1 MSLFTDDYFVLD
13 YETGGFAGT
22 PGFRPVEAAL
32 LTYRGGVVTL
42 RHHVVDPTD
51 DPSFFVSPGAEDL
64 HHIGMTKIAAEGV
77 PAKHIA
83 EGLQEK
89 FAALPNLPIW
99 GHNCVQFDRLLLERE
114 CDRYRLDKPNP
125 FRWRDSAAL
134 YKAHKMAVAQLP
146 DERYFEYFAR
156 VLGMRRRGLYF
167 SLKHVL
173 ETEKLGISV
182 ENVDVAPVV
191 VVDPSLGVPQ
201 AVADEVVRLGAHRA
215 AFDVLVTH
223 ALIQKMQ
230 ADPSYRN
237 LCL

>member
-1 MSLFTDDYFVLD
+1 MALYAHGVHYNPLTRERTPLPDGVSKMHGLLIHAPL
-13 YETGGFAGT
+13 TGGCDVYTLVERGRIPPSERVGLVEPVAIAL
-22 PGFRPVEAAL
+22 PLQQQPVELHA
-32 LTYRGGVVTL
+32 VVPPDGEV
-42 RHHVVDPTD
+42 R
-51 DPSFFVSPGAEDL
+51 E
-64 HHIGMTKIAAEGV
+64 
-77 PAKHIA
+77 
-83 EGLQEK
+83 
-89 FAALPNLPIW
+89 W
-99 GHNCVQFDRLLLERE
+99 E